1 MSRTVLKLTAA
12 EVAWA
17 TDGRLLSGSPELTL
31 DGFAIDSRTLAAG
44 DLFFA
49 IVAARDGHQFVA
61 DAFALGAGGAVIAR
75 GSTVEIDRTRLLIE
89 VEDTTVALQAL
100 GQHVRRASGAT
111 VIAITGSAGK
121 TTTKEALSAFLAVR
135 YQVAK
140 NKGNLNN
147 HLGLPLSL
155 LELRH
160 GADVAVMELG
170 MNHAGEIRLLVGLA
184 EPEVRVWLNV
194 GDAHIGH
201 FESQEQ
207 IADAKAE
214 IIESAG
220 PTDLLVVN
228 ADDPRVMER
237 AASFGGR
244 TVSFGVSKRADI
256 RAQAIEDR
264 GIHGSGVRVRT
275 PSGEVT
281 MDVPLLGR
289 GNVAN
294 VLAATA
300 VALELG
306 VSLNEI
312 AECATR
318 LQPPDHRGTVLKLAA
333 GITVVD
339 DSYNSSPSS
348 LTKMLEVI
356 ARETRV
362 SRKAAVLG
370 EMLELGDYAARLHQE
385 SGAAAAAAGL
395 HRLITVGGSAAKIMA
410 EAAVA
415 AGMPPDAVTASE
427 TSAAAAELIVSWLA
441 PGDLV
446 LVKGSRG
453 IKTDVVVDRIAAEF
467 A

>member
-1 MSRTVLKLTAA
+1 M
-12 EVAWA
+12 
-17 TDGRLLSGSPELTL
+17 
-31 DGFAIDSRTLAAG
+31 
-44 DLFFA
+44 
-49 IVAARDGHQFVA
+49 
-61 DAFALGAGGAVIAR
+61 
-75 GSTVEIDRTRLLIE
+75 
-89 VEDTTVALQAL
+89 
-100 GQHVRRASGAT
+100 
-111 VIAITGSAGK
+111 
-121 TTTKEALSAFLAVR
+121 
-135 YQVAK
+135 
-140 NKGNLNN
+140 
-147 HLGLPLSL
+147 
-155 LELRH
+155 
-160 GADVAVMELG
+160 
-170 MNHAGEIRLLVGLA
+170 
-184 EPEVRVWLNV
+184 
-194 GDAHIGH
+194 
-201 FESQEQ
+201 
-207 IADAKAE
+207 
-214 IIESAG
+214 
-220 PTDLLVVN
+220 
-228 ADDPRVMER
+228 
-237 AASFGGR
+237 
-244 TVSFGVSKRADI
+244 DI
-256 RAQAIEDR
+256 
-264 GIHGSGVRVRT
+264 
-275 PSGEVT
+275 
-281 MDVPLLGR
+281 PLLGR

-306 VSLNEI
+306 VPLNEI